1 MTNTIITSASTSFY
15 ISHHFYYPFYSILFY
30 FTVFNH
36 TLHHCTV
43 SSIVVLLSILFKQAI
58 SYDIIWYDM
67 KWTDTIWYDTIWY
80 DMIWYDMIWYDMKW
94 TDTIWYDMIRYDMIR
109 YALYYSDFFC
119 DRLFL
124 TMSCMMILY
133 MDINVWDDRHK
144 SRLSFLSNNIMN
156 VFLYCIIIR
165 MAKQLSIKLLF
176 TAILGSLRCFLRRE
190 PLLIL

>member
-1 MTNTIITSASTSFY
+1 MTNTIITSTSTSYY
-15 ISHHFYYPFYSILFY
+15 ISHHFYYPFYSILLY

-58 SYDIIWYDM
+58 SYD
-67 KWTDTIWYDTIWY
+67 TIWY
-80 DMIWYDMIWYDMKW
+80 DMIWYDMMWYDMKW
-94 TDTIWYDMIRYDMIR
+94 TDTIWYDMIW
-109 YALYYSDFFC
+109 YALYYSDLFC

-133 MDINVWDDRHK
+133 MYINVWDDRHK

-156 VFLYCIIIR
+156 VFLYYTNIR

-176 TAILGSLRCFLRRE
+176 TVILGSLRCFLRRE